1 MEFCSWLHRI
11 WYWGDINGICSG
23 EKYSIKD
30 TTKVIR
36 EKIVNDALAISTLDA
51 SEPTQE
57 TMNLVQEYIDGKK
70 EISEILEDIINRY
83 KVAEV

>member
-1 MEFCSWLHRI
+1 MGYAVEK
-11 WYWGDINGICSG
+11 
-23 EKYSIKD
+23 KYSIKY

-70 EISEILEDIINRY
+70 EISEILEDTINRY

>member
-1 MEFCSWLHRI
+1 MGYAVEK
-11 WYWGDINGICSG
+11 
-23 EKYSIKD
+23 KYSIKD

-57 TMNLVQEYIDGKK
+57 TMNLVQEYIDWKK
-70 EISEILEDIINRY
+70 EISEILEDTINRY

>member
-1 MEFCSWLHRI
+1 MGYAVEK
-11 WYWGDINGICSG
+11 
-23 EKYSIKD
+23 KYSIKD

-57 TMNLVQEYIDGKK
+57 TMNLLQAYIDGKK
-70 EISEILEDIINRY
+70 EISEILEDTINRY

>member
-1 MEFCSWLHRI
+1 MGYAVEK
-11 WYWGDINGICSG
+11 
-23 EKYSIKD
+23 KYSIKD

-36 EKIVNDALAISTLDA
+36 EKIVNDALAISALDA

-70 EISEILEDIINRY
+70 EISEILEDTINRY

>member
-1 MEFCSWLHRI
+1 MGYAVEK
-11 WYWGDINGICSG
+11 
-23 EKYSIKD
+23 KYSIKD
-30 TTKVIR
+30 TTKFIR

-70 EISEILEDIINRY
+70 EISEILEDTINRY

>member
-1 MEFCSWLHRI
+1 MGYSVEK
-11 WYWGDINGICSG
+11 
-23 EKYSIKD
+23 KYSIKD

-70 EISEILEDIINRY
+70 EISEILEDTINRY

>member
-1 MEFCSWLHRI
+1 MGYAVEK
-11 WYWGDINGICSG
+11 
-23 EKYSIKD
+23 KYSIKD

-57 TMNLVQEYIDGKK
+57 TMNLVQEYIGGKK
-70 EISEILEDIINRY
+70 EISEILEDTINRY

>member
-1 MEFCSWLHRI
+1 MGYAVEK
-11 WYWGDINGICSG
+11 
-23 EKYSIKD
+23 KYSIKD

-57 TMNLVQEYIDGKK
+57 TMNLVQEYGKK
-70 EISEILEDIINRY
+70 EISEILEDTINRY

>member
-1 MEFCSWLHRI
+1 MGYAVEK
-11 WYWGDINGICSG
+11 
-23 EKYSIKD
+23 KYSIKD

-70 EISEILEDIINRY
+70 EISEF
-83 KVAEV
+83 